1 MAWPKKLKLKKRE
14 EWDCHCIDEVRG
26 GEAIL
31 QQRGEW
37 GGGFCQNAECSGHQ
51 GPGEQG
57 EQEVNWGLSLPWSW
71 LPPVLSL
78 SHQLNPAP
86 AQPWVPRGQQWLSSH
101 PALGSLTAPPYYTVE
116 FEESTTRFQLDT
128 LLTASLPGAP
138 GDSCSES
145 RVRNLT
151 LCQSLSCFI
160 PVVVEAVP
168 KFGTSFCCIRDASM

>member
-1 MAWPKKLKLKKRE
+1 MAWPKKLKLKKKE
-14 EWDCHCIDEVRG
+14 ECDCHCIDEVRG

-37 GGGFCQNAECSGHQ
+37 GGGFCQNAECGVHQ

-86 AQPWVPRGQQWLSSH
+86 AQPRVPRGQQWLSSH
-101 PALGSLTAPPYYTVE
+101 PALGSLAAPPYYTVE
-116 FEESTTRFQLDT
+116 FEESPTRFQLDT
-128 LLTASLPGAP
+128 LDSLTPWSP

-145 RVRNLT
+145 WVRSLT
-151 LCQSLSCFI
+151 LCQSLSRFI

-168 KFGTSFCCIRDASM
+168 KFGTSFCCVRDASM